1 MYYLYLQHQNSVT
14 VTRYKQRRIKY
25 ENFILH
31 TGHISNREPLTKAS

>member
-14 VTRYKQRRIKY
+14 MTRYKQRRIKY

-31 TGHISNREPLTKAS
+31 TGPISNRKTITKAS